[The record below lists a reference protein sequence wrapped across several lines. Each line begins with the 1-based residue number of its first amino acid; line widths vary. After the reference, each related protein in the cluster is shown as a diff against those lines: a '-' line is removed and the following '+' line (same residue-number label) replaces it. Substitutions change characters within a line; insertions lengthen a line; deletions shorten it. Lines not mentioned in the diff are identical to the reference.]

1 VISKIKALITEIMI
15 LEKKDV
21 QNVTLLR
28 EELECTDID
37 LYDIIR
43 TLEDEFDITIND
55 NKDSI
60 LECET
65 VEDIE
70 NLIAPYVYKV

>member
-1 VISKIKALITEIMI
+1 MISKIKALITEIMI

-43 TLEDEFDITIND
+43 SIEDEFDITIED
-55 NKDSI
+55 DKYAI
-60 LECET
+60 LGCET

-70 NLIAPYVYKV
+70 SLVIPYVSK

>member
-1 VISKIKALITEIMI
+1 MI
-15 LEKKDV
+15 LEKQEV
-21 QNVTLLR
+21 QNVTLLKD
-28 EELECTDID
+28 ELECTDID

-43 TLEDEFDITIND
+43 SIEDEFNIIIND